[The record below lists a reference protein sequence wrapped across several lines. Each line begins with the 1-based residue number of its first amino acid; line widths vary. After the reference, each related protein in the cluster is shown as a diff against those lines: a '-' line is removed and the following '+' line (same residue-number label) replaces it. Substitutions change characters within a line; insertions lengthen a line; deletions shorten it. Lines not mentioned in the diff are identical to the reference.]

1 MISKDDRVIGGC
13 TVESTPLR
21 GRSIILIQV
30 ESITSRRMFE
40 MHRMQHRV
48 LKMQQLFFGRR
59 NHHCDVAQGMP
70 WCRDDM
76 YAGHNLLFALK
87 QFDATFERRQVLLR
101 RGDKPP

>member
-1 MISKDDRVIGGC
+1 
-13 TVESTPLR
+13 
-21 GRSIILIQV
+21 
-30 ESITSRRMFE
+30 

-48 LKMQQLFFGRR
+48 PKMQQLFFGRR
-59 NHHCDVAQGMP
+59 NHQCDVARGMP